1 MINILKKEIERKIRR
16 SITKKR
22 DCEFLSDAIFETI
35 DLDISNNTL
44 RRFYGLLPKT
54 RPNKKTLDTL
64 AKFIGFKNYFHF
76 TQTYENSVK
85 NYEFILIYR
94 ILQEDDHEELI
105 NVINQAKKTSVDF
118 VGLITILVREL
129 LHTENYILLDKLF
142 RLDSL
147 AFNSFSYSEVL
158 ILGNAV
164 GLLIRS
170 KSKLDPLLLSNIN
183 FLDCVY
189 LIFVDYSSLNKY
201 YGDSLGFIKNN
212 QNREDIALFS
222 RSLIGFRNFLNNKSV
237 DYIDVDANTKR
248 RLHPILT
255 GRLLAVKLLSTIP
268 DINLEDLKL
277 QLLPRK
283 DSTTLVSNFYE
294 LYTIVILLKNI
305 EIMSYLIT
313 ETSSNIEFYFQKAYL
328 NSFYLMCL
336 FYYKMIGD
344 VVNENK
350 FLKLFELN
358 ECRDSYKEFI
368 QLIYLV
374 YQFNSF
380 TESQEK
386 KKAKNTYLELSE
398 KFEYPFFSELFLQ
411 NYFIESHLD

>member
-1 MINILKKEIERKIRR
+1 LINTLKTEIERKVRR
-16 SITKKR
+16 SITKKG

-35 DLDISNNTL
+35 DLDISTNTL

-76 TQTYENSVK
+76 TQTYENSVI

-105 NVINQAKKTSVDF
+105 NAINQAKKTAVDF
-118 VGLITILVREL
+118 VGLIIILVREL

-158 ILGNAV
+158 ILGNAI

-222 RSLIGFRNFLNNKSV
+222 RSLIEFRNFLNNKLV
-237 DYIDVDANTKR
+237 DYIDVDANIKR
-248 RLHPILT
+248 RLNPILT

-277 QLLPRK
+277 QLLPKK

-313 ETSSNIEFYFQKAYL
+313 ETSSKIEFTFQKAHL
-328 NSFYLMCL
+328 NSYYLMCL

-344 VVNENK
+344 VVNENT

-358 ECRDSYKEFI
+358 QCRDSYKEFI

-386 KKAKNTYLELSE
+386 KKAKSSYLELSE
-398 KFEYPFFSELFLQ
+398 KLEYPFFTELFLQ